1 MSITTNA
8 RAITTSKRAIA
19 ALSIAAAMVGMNS
32 QFAPHAHAAEATATD
47 NTATF
52 LQALGNGNQYIL
64 QDKAMNEAV
73 APLILQLR
81 GDDSG
86 QEIYAYC
93 IEVDTP
99 ILDSIAGVR
108 GAYSAQDWETYTS
121 QAKTAERRASWSAN
135 KHKVLWLLANSYP
148 QKPAREVFASL
159 GMELPTY
166 ADGSTYS
173 EKDLNRAMRDATQ
186 LAIWH
191 FANGIDLSDNWI
203 DEANHTRIGRFAD
216 GSQIDIYEAYQ
227 RLIERAEKAPVVE
240 NVTPSIFFQNAN
252 STNVAGNVFKP
263 LTLKSTAPANVNVS
277 LPEGAT
283 LTVSG
288 KEYTGDVKLTAVTD
302 GTTMQLAVPSSAAA
316 GSVEISADAQG
327 QPSPVG
333 TVWYAKGS
341 QSLITAKAV
350 TQHVMAKT
358 TINWTAK
365 PAAPAPVEPTTP
377 APTSPVT
384 PAPVVP
390 TTPAPVQPTTP
401 APAPVVPTTPAA
413 PAPVEPTAPTTPAP
427 STPAPAAP
435 RKEKNRAEQPKKVR
449 KAATPMVTRTFQV
462 DRYMP
467 QNAVQAR
474 GVAALDNDGV
484 LKYREDKFMWGRS
497 AWQIVTVTV
506 PANASHADIM
516 KAINAKTSAKI
527 GDVNIASKLASSAA
541 GRTHV
546 IAWELGKGATAKNAW
561 GTAKKTVQKFFA
573 RG

>member
-1 MSITTNA
+1 MNITTNA
-8 RAITTSKRAIA
+8 LAITTSKRAIA

-32 QFAPHAHAAEATATD
+32 QIAPHAHAAEATATD

-81 GDDSG
+81 GDDSD

-99 ILDSIAGVR
+99 ILDSITGVR

-121 QAKTAERRASWSAN
+121 QAKTAERRASWTAN

-191 FANGIDLSDNWI
+191 FANGIDLSNNWI
-203 DEANHTRIGRFAD
+203 DESNHTRIGRFAD

-288 KEYTGDVKLTAVTD
+288 KEYTGDVKLTAVAD
-302 GTTMQLAVPSSAAA
+302 GTTMQLAVPENAAA

-365 PAAPAPVEPTTP
+365 PVAPAPVEPTTP
-377 APTSPVT
+377 APT
-384 PAPVVP
+384 APV
-390 TTPAPVQPTTP
+390 AP
-401 APAPVVPTTPAA
+401 
-413 PAPVEPTAPTTPAP
+413 E
-427 STPAPAAP
+427 
-435 RKEKNRAEQPKKVR
+435 KEKNRAEQPKKVR
-449 KAATPMVTRTFQV
+449 KVATPMVTRTFQV

-527 GDVNIASKLASSAA
+527 GDVNTASKLASSAA